1 MIDNTTYIAWLNDA
15 RAMELGLIQS
25 LQGQA
30 KMAEDLFPHVKSRI
44 EQHLEETRRHAELI
58 EGCLE
63 RLDANISTM
72 KGVTGV
78 LGAGLQSA
86 MAALTGDDLVKAS
99 LAGYAS
105 EHLEIA
111 SYQAL
116 IAAANDLGDTETA
129 AVCEQILE
137 EELAMSEWLEENLP
151 EIVLHFLHED

>member
-1 MIDNTTYIAWLNDA
+1 
-15 RAMELGLIQS
+15 
-25 LQGQA
+25 
-30 KMAEDLFPHVKSRI
+30 
-44 EQHLEETRRHAELI
+44 
-58 EGCLE
+58 
-63 RLDANISTM
+63 M

-151 EIVLHFLHED
+151 EIVLHFLHEDCGRHPRPTRTDSVWN